1 MMMNKKAAAILKW
14 AIEIFGVIL
23 RFILI
28 GLFVRKCDK

>member
-1 MMMNKKAAAILKW
+1 MNINKKAAAILKW
-14 AIEIFGVIL
+14 TLELFGVIL

>member
-1 MMMNKKAAAILKW
+1 MIIKKKAAAILKW
-14 AIEIFGVIL
+14 ALEIIGVIL